1 MKYILTLFFILL
13 CATCFGGDAKPIT
26 VYNKYNQ
33 YQGQYIPSTR
43 GYYNFYNS
51 RNQYQFRIGPMPS
64 TTSRG
69 TTKGP
74 VGKK

>member
-13 CATCFGGDAKPIT
+13 CATCLGGDTKPIT

-51 RNQYQFRIGPMPS
+51 RNQYQYRIGPLPS
-64 TTSRG
+64 SSAIKG
-69 TTKGP
+69 TT
-74 VGKK
+74 GKK